1 MVEYKKPI
9 NPGSS
14 AIDGSFVYVK
24 IVDVDTTTKTA
35 HVVDQLGIP
44 KTISITRSYGK
55 QYEYPKPNEEWIA
68 TRQFG
73 DWILAVCVSTELAQ
87 IEGTLPSGGSPGSV
101 LTKDSG
107 ANFDTSWQQPAG
119 IPAGSIM
126 AFGGTT
132 APNGWYLADGSA
144 VSRTANAALFAAIG
158 MPSHTHTQNPHTHT
172 DAGHSHDVQI
182 GNSNGGLQPGS
193 TRNIQQGS
201 GTSSG
206 LTNNGVASISTV
218 TAVNQS
224 TGGGLAHNNLQP
236 YVVLNYII
244 KY

>member
-1 MVEYKKPI
+1 
-9 NPGSS
+9 
-14 AIDGSFVYVK
+14 
-24 IVDVDTTTKTA
+24 
-35 HVVDQLGIP
+35 
-44 KTISITRSYGK
+44 
-55 QYEYPKPNEEWIA
+55 
-68 TRQFG
+68 
-73 DWILAVCVSTELAQ
+73 
-87 IEGTLPSGGSPGSV
+87 
-101 LTKDSG
+101 
-107 ANFDTSWQQPAG
+107 
-119 IPAGSIM
+119 
-126 AFGGTT
+126 
-132 APNGWYLADGSA
+132 
-144 VSRTANAALFAAIG
+144 LFAAIG
-158 MPSHTHTQNPHTHT
+158 TIHGAGDGSTTFNLPNLKGVAVVGMDSSQVEFNTLGYLGGEKTHTLSVNEMPSHTHTQNPHTHT